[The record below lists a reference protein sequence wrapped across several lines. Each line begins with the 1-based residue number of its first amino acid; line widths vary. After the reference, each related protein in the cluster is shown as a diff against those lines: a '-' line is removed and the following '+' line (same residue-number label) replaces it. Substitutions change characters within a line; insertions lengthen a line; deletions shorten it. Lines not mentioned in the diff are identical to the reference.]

1 MVQYL
6 RLPIDDC
13 KFTAGYKNTKYKQQF
28 NFTHYGND
36 IVSRTRNRALH
47 ALGNG
52 RVIAAGL
59 DGVTTKDAQGY
70 VCVIEYKDCYNH
82 KLKRPMDVVVTYFH
96 MESAPKVKKGQIVT
110 KDTLLG
116 YYGATGRYVKGAHL
130 HIQADTD
137 TKYPLYC
144 QGITKGTHKI
154 LKQGVSDSTLDI
166 SELLYIDKNQSL
178 VIAKD
183 AYYDLATIDS
193 IPVMPSLTE
202 IKSAI

>member
-36 IVSRTRNRALH
+36 MVSRTKNRALY

-52 RVIAAGL
+52 KVIAAGL
-59 DGVTTKDAQGY
+59 DGVTKNDGQGY
-70 VCVIEYKDCYNH
+70 VCVVEYKDCYNH
-82 KLKRPMDVVVTYFH
+82 KLKKPIDIIVTYFH
-96 MESAPKVKKGQIVT
+96 MDSTPKVKKGQTVT

-116 YYGATGRYVKGAHL
+116 YYGSTGKYVKGAHL

-166 SELLYIDKNQSL
+166 CDLLYIDKNQSL

-183 AYYDLATIDS
+183 VYYDLATIDS
-193 IPVMPSLTE
+193 IPVIPNSTE
-202 IKSAI
+202 IKSSI

>member
-13 KFTAGYKNTKYKQQF
+13 KFTAGYKNAKYKQQF

-36 IVSRTRNRALH
+36 MVSRTKNRALH

-59 DGVTTKDAQGY
+59 DGANTKDAQGY

-82 KLKRPMDVVVTYFH
+82 KLKRPMNVVVTYFH
-96 MESAPKVKKGQIVT
+96 MESAPKVKNGQIVT

-154 LKQGVSDSTLDI
+154 LKQGVSDSTVDI
-166 SELLYIDKNQSL
+166 CELLYIDKNQSI

-193 IPVMPSLTE
+193 IPVMPSSTE
-202 IKSAI
+202 LKSAI

>member
-36 IVSRTRNRALH
+36 MVSRTKNRALY

-52 RVIAAGL
+52 KVIAAGL
-59 DGVTTKDAQGY
+59 DGVTKNDGQGY
-70 VCVIEYKDCYNH
+70 VCVVEYKDCYNH
-82 KLKRPMDVVVTYFH
+82 KLKNPIDIIVTYFH
-96 MESAPKVKKGQIVT
+96 MDSTPKVKKGQTVT

-116 YYGATGRYVKGAHL
+116 YYGATGKYVKGAHL
-130 HIQADTD
+130 HIQADSD

-166 SELLYIDKNQSL
+166 CELLYIDKNQSL

-183 AYYDLATIDS
+183 AYYDLAIIDS
-193 IPVMPSLTE
+193 IPVMPNSIE
-202 IKSAI
+202 IKSSI